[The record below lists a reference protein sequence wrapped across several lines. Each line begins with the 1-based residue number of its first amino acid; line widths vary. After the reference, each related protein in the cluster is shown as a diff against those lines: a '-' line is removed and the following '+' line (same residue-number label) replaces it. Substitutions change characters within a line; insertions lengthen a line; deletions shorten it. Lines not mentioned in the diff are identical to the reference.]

1 MNCVCSVIC
10 SLIIIITSAAED
22 DFILNVPEVF
32 KENNLLLTKSVE
44 SSTVKN
50 QFYQAPPSSSPST
63 FYQVPGLINE
73 SPPPPPSDTNII
85 SDFSQST
92 STTTERPDHGT
103 SNSNVVLSR
112 PSAISSDD
120 RLFIVPSSQISLPS
134 SSSSVVSSTVNKVT
148 TQPLTASMALLVSF
162 LLSLIPTLAIS
173 LPFFAFRRRRR
184 RIPVTLITGGRG
196 LSTHDDD
203 ADVMNMFLRE

>member
-50 QFYQAPPSSSPST
+50 QFYQAPPASSPST

-92 STTTERPDHGT
+92 STTERPDHGT